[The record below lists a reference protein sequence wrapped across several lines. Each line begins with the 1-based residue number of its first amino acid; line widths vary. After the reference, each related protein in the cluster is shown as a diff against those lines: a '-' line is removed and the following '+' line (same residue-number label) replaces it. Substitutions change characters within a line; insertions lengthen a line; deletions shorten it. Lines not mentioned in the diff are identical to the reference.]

1 MFVLRFQEDEQFL
14 LTFGEVTEVHIYDY
28 DWFDG
33 PYEVTPRFEDQT
45 LETQMK
51 LMRDDVTV
59 NEIPVEIVPNVA
71 GGNTVTIGG

>member
-14 LTFGEVTEVHIYDY
+14 LTFGEVTEVHIHDY